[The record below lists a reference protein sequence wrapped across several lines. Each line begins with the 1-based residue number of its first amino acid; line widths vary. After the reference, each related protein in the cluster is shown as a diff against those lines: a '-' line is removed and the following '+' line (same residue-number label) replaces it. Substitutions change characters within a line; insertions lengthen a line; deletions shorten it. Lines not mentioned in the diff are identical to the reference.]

1 MKIAVRN
8 CCVRCGR
15 CVQVCPSGIFVRE
28 EPEGRI
34 AVCDPEGC
42 IACGHCVAACPAGA
56 VDHEA
61 FLAERVHRLDR
72 GALPAPE
79 QVELLLA
86 ARRSNRALSQRPVP
100 QEWLDRIVA
109 AADRAPTASNAR
121 GLAYTVVTDASLL
134 RRVAEY
140 TLEIFRGVE
149 RLLTH
154 PLVRPWLKPLM
165 PGTYRYVPVFERLQR
180 DYAAGRDRILRGAT
194 AGRGSGREPDLHGF
208 CPDGHSPGPSQGIE
222 PDAGDRGAAD
232 LCDPGPRDARLRLS
246 ELYRPRAVRRAQ
258 NLRRI
263 RSGGNCR
270 GALAE
275 HDKGNV
281 FGVPFVV
288 LSYCRSGGG
297 RMPLSLPSG
306 IPSPACLPVSLSLP
320 YGIPSTAL
328 WSPFFCVVGRQ

>member
-1 MKIAVRN
+1 MRIAVRN
-8 CCVRCGR
+8 SCVRCGR

-34 AVCDPEGC
+34 ALSGPEGC

-61 FLAERVHRLDR
+61 FPPERVHRLDR
-72 GALPAPE
+72 GTLPSPE
-79 QVELLLA
+79 EVERLLA

-165 PGTYRYVPVFERLQR
+165 PGAYRYVPVFDRLRR

-194 AGRGSGREPDLHGF
+194 ALLFIHAPKGSRFAAEDANLACQNASLMAEALGVSQIYMGFVLTAVRQDRRRRLNRMLGIGERRICAILALGMPDFAYPNYIDREP
-208 CPDGHSPGPSQGIE
+208 S
-222 PDAGDRGAAD
+222 
-232 LCDPGPRDARLRLS
+232 
-246 ELYRPRAVRRAQ
+246 AVRK
-258 NLRRI
+258 I
-263 RSGGNCR
+263 
-270 GALAE
+270 
-275 HDKGNV
+275 
-281 FGVPFVV
+281 
-288 LSYCRSGGG
+288 
-297 RMPLSLPSG
+297 
-306 IPSPACLPVSLSLP
+306 
-320 YGIPSTAL
+320 
-328 WSPFFCVVGRQ
+328 